1 MLGDDKSGF
10 VIIAV
15 DRFFALA
22 PSSIFIVRCLPLL

>member
-1 MLGDDKSGF
+1 MMNQDF